1 MTQATSELPRD
12 IPDFSQLDF
21 QLLPTADF
29 AALTRELAQK
39 FSRQEEAELTKE
51 KLLLIHEQIQLRQSL
66 VAYREIEE
74 ALGQEKTG
82 PEPELKIAKEQL
94 TDCLNESHSAKSLV
108 YEAVATVPL
117 ESMEASPED
126 QDLASRAW
134 RWRKF
139 EQPVPAELFQREQEL
154 KQAISGLR
162 PRIYRI
168 LARQG
173 LSHLPQDQG
182 SEEKREIF
190 FQDLKQELADKAE
203 ERERLLLEIFAVRA
217 EIAHYCSYQ
226 NYSTYHEARREER
239 SFSREQERSFV
250 RSYLQQFGPL
260 RDEVNRLREQRF
272 SRELSR
278 WQDFFLI
285 SPKGQVPWNLKQDE
299 AIERFNEALVD
310 LTGHDDHILLSLL
323 RQGYVS
329 YLGEVN
335 EELSSSTLLPS
346 VPAAFL
352 CLPLDSPYR
361 GLAHSFYAC
370 GEALADL
377 SSLLNY
383 HVLGASSQDAYS
395 KAISGYCFL
404 ALSEILAGEFYPSN
418 TEYAYDLSWTERFL
432 ASFWSLATYELEH
445 HLYSQ
450 EKISSARDID
460 ELWRQQLAIYLPEIN
475 LELMKPEELRWSWHY
490 ALSLATEAYQT
501 LAGPLGMV
509 TVLAEQP
516 RRHANSILSTKLN
529 NYLIT
534 NPGSKILARLSAAGL
549 EAPVYDKSIEA
560 AAFALCDIL
569 EL

>member
-1 MTQATSELPRD
+1 MTQAASELPRE

-21 QLLPTADF
+21 KLLPTADF
-29 AALTRELAQK
+29 AALTRELAQQ
-39 FSRQEEAELTKE
+39 FSRQEEAESTKE
-51 KLLLIHEQIQLRQSL
+51 KLLLIHEQILLRQSL
-66 VAYREIEE
+66 VAYRKIEE
-74 ALGQEKTG
+74 ALGQENTG
-82 PEPELKIAKEQL
+82 SESGLRETKDQL
-94 TDCLNESHSAKSLV
+94 TACLNESHSAKSLV

-154 KQAISGLR
+154 KQAISGLC

-173 LSHLPQDQG
+173 LNYLPQDQG

-190 FQDLKQELADKAE
+190 FQAFKQELAAKAD
-203 ERERLLLEIFAVRA
+203 EREHLLLELFAVRS
-217 EIAHYCSYQ
+217 EIAHCCHYE
-226 NYSTYHEARREER
+226 NYSAYHEARRGER
-239 SFSREQERSFV
+239 SFSREQERSFI
-250 RSYLQQFGPL
+250 RAYLQQFGPL

-272 SRELSR
+272 ARELSR

-299 AIERFNEALVD
+299 AIKRFNESLVD

-329 YLGEVN
+329 YRGELN

-346 VPAAFL
+346 VPSAFL

-404 ALSEILAGEFYPSN
+404 ALSESLAGEFYPSN
-418 TEYAYDLSWTERFL
+418 TEYAYDLCWTERFL

-450 EKISSARDID
+450 GEISSARDID
-460 ELWRQQLAIYLPEIN
+460 ELWRRQLQTCLPGID
-475 LELMKPEELRWSWHY
+475 LELMDPEELRSSWHY

-501 LAGPLGMV
+501 LAGPLAMV

-516 RRHANSILSTKLN
+516 RRHANSLLSTKLN
-529 NYLIT
+529 SYLIT

-549 EAPVYDKSIEA
+549 EAPIYDKSIEA